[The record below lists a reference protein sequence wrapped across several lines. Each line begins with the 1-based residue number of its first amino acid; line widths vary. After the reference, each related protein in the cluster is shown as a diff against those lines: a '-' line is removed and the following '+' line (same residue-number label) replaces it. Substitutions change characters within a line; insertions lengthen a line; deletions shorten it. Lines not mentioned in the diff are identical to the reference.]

1 MASLKEIA
9 AQVKAAKTTG
19 GGNFIKPGKGVL
31 IVREIKLQDGFK
43 GRSFIAEFLVESS
56 TATEAGKEPN
66 APGSSVSKIEK
77 LTGKPDHVQ
86 SALGRVKAFLI
97 ACTGQLEADL
107 TEDEMGTAFDEAL
120 DHPESVVGTR
130 VGYETFQVVTKETKT
145 EITAVKW
152 IPIPNQTAEME
163 ADAKRKLAA
172 VPVAEEAA
180 A

>member
-19 GGNFIKPGKGVL
+19 GGNFFKPGKGTL

-43 GRSFIAEFLVESS
+43 GRSFIAEFLVEAS

-77 LTGKPDHVQ
+77 LTGSQDDVQ

-97 ACTGQLEADL
+97 ACTGQLESAL
-107 TEDEMGTAFDEAL
+107 TVEEMDVAFDEAL

-130 VGYETFQVVTKETKT
+130 IGYETFQVITKKTKT

-152 IPIPNQTAEME
+152 IPIPNQTPEME
-163 ADAKRKLAA
+163 ADAKAKLTAIPAA
-172 VPVAEEAA
+172 GEEE
-180 A
+180 